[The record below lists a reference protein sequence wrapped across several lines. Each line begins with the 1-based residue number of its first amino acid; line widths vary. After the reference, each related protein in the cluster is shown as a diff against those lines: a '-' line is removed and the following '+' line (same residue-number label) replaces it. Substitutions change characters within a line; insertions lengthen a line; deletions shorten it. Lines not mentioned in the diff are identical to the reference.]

1 MFGPRVWECMGGGV
15 GRGGTGGG
23 RERLSRAAVK
33 RKWLL
38 SGSPDFPA
46 TSLKEAPAV
55 SEAAVSSW
63 IFNKDDK

>member
-1 MFGPRVWECMGGGV
+1 MFGPRVWGCVG
-15 GRGGTGGG
+15 GRGGGGDGG

-33 RKWLL
+33 GKWLL
-38 SGSPDFPA
+38 SGSPDFPV
-46 TSLKEAPAV
+46 TSLKEAMAV